1 MTEFLKSIPFDY
13 EPKRQN
19 RFFVKFPDEFGIE
32 LWKVQRINKPTLFGT
47 TAWAYIEIGFLDP
60 IGPSTSQQ
68 LYAVIKSLEKIK
80 KGDNKTLFEFH
91 IQSLDPTG
99 VVVEDWLIKV
109 EEVISIDFGYCNMD
123 SDEMQEI
130 IMVVQPYDCILLY

>member
-47 TAWAYIEIGFLDP
+47 TLLSARRRVN
-60 IGPSTSQQ
+60 SC
-68 LYAVIKSLEKIK
+68 
-80 KGDNKTLFEFH
+80 H
-91 IQSLDPTG
+91 G
-99 VVVEDWLIKV
+99 VVAKAE
-109 EEVISIDFGYCNMD
+109 
-123 SDEMQEI
+123 
-130 IMVVQPYDCILLY
+130 